1 MTFFKPLPRW
11 LTRPVSVLI
20 VIAWAASMAVLVN
33 RSYLQASAANL
44 ATDLARYGSN
54 AEWRGVY
61 YRGDKIGF
69 TVSQIVPTDGG
80 FELQEDGRL
89 QMSLLGASTAAALH
103 TAARVDSNFALRSF
117 DFSLDPGTGAV
128 VVRGRVEPLDSPRSL
143 GASPNAKARAR
154 LVIAITSGGHTR
166 SETRELDQAPVLS
179 QNFSRLLAGGRLTA
193 GSEQQWNIFDP
204 ATLRNQP
211 VTVKIGSR
219 EIVRNVGERPI
230 PAFRVDMAYQG
241 LQTTSWITDTGDVVR
256 EESPLGLI
264 TVRESADRAQTLG
277 VPGRVQTDLLEAAA
291 VVPAMRQRIDEP
303 RDVRRLRLELDGADL
318 TNAELQG
325 AGQEVNGST
334 IVLTDPQTLQAGPAD
349 DTAGEYLK
357 PEPLIESDAP
367 EIRAEAEKAIAG
379 AAGPRARAERLTRYV
394 NALLDKKPTVSL
406 PSALEVLR
414 TKVGDCNE
422 HTALY
427 VAMARSIGI
436 PARIAVGLTYVRGI
450 TGAFYY
456 HAWPE
461 VYLDEGSGRGL
472 WLPVDPT
479 LNEFPADATHVRLA
493 RGGLDKQA
501 AILPMI
507 GRIKMKVLDMT
518 LDENAT
524 PILIGQSTDLAP
536 MRAVSATPRANADC
550 CWLSRWLRPSSPSTS
565 FGTSRST
572 APGTRR

>member
-1 MTFFKPLPRW
+1 MRPIFRPLPRSV
-11 LTRPVSVLI
+11 TRPISILLLVV
-20 VIAWAASMAVLVN
+20 WAAAMAALVN
-33 RSYLQASAANL
+33 RSYLQASSTTL
-44 ATDLARYGSN
+44 ATDLARYGS
-54 AEWRGVY
+54 AAVWRGVY

-69 TVSQIVPTDGG
+69 TVSQTVPNDDG

-89 QMSLLGASTAAALH
+89 QMSLLGATTAAAIRT
-103 TAARVDSNFALRSF
+103 TAQVDAAFALHSF
-117 DFSLDPGTGAV
+117 VFSLDPGTGPLEI
-128 VVRGRVEPLDSPRSL
+128 RGRLDGRRLALEIKTESGTRTEVRDLDEPPALSL
-143 GASPNAKARAR
+143 NLSRRLANGGLVVGARHR
-154 LVIAITSGGHTR
+154 WT
-166 SETRELDQAPVLS
+166 
-179 QNFSRLLAGGRLTA
+179 
-193 GSEQQWNIFDP
+193 IFDP
-204 ATLRNQP
+204 ATLSNAP
-211 VTVKIGSR
+211 VDLEVGKR
-219 EIVRNVGERPI
+219 ELVNNLGRPT
-230 PAFRVDMAYQG
+230 PAFRVQMEFAG
-241 LQTTSWITDTGDVVR
+241 LRTTSWVTDTGEVVR

-303 RDVRRLRLELDGADL
+303 RDVCRLRLELDGADL

-536 MRAVSATPRANADC
+536 MRAVSATPQASADC